1 MFGFI
6 KIMHAASFYRKPRHK
21 SNKELSLSTT
31 DNTIHQLVPIDNFP
45 TYKSVQV
52 KLPKQRVD
60 NTSTLMGIAPDNTMS
75 SVGSMPR
82 YPPPATHRDSPH
94 YYLLEGRDVND
105 TEPLYDVVYQGLPT
119 ENAA

>member
-1 MFGFI
+1 MT
-6 KIMHAASFYRKPRHK
+6 PR
-21 SNKELSLSTT
+21 
-31 DNTIHQLVPIDNFP
+31 DNTIAKLVPVDHFP

-52 KLPKQRVD
+52 KLPKQRQD
-60 NTSTLMGIAPDNTMS
+60 NTTTLMTIGPDNTMS

-105 TEPLYDVVYQGLPT
+105 TEPLYDVVYQGLPS
-119 ENAA
+119 ENAV